1 MKNILVLVGGG
12 DSDEAVFATALAA
25 AQPLHAHLEFL
36 HVQVEPGDAAAWEPH
51 AEFIRGSAIR
61 ETMQRLRTESVSR
74 TASARSHFEQFCELH
89 RLVVSDEPPGTAVSA
104 SWREEIGDAVRRLMF
119 FARHHDLIVV
129 GRRTGPNGLPPD
141 LIERILLGCGR
152 PLLIAPPQPPRLLVG
167 TVMVCWKETAEAA
180 RAVAAAMP
188 LLVSAKRVVLA
199 GVEEH
204 DRSLGNGL
212 ADLSRQLAWHG
223 ISATVEFISSA
234 AGPARELLISAARS
248 HRVDLLVMGGYGHS
262 RAREIIF
269 GGVTHSVLES
279 SDTPVFLM
287 H

>member
-1 MKNILVLVGGG
+1 MKNLLVLVGGG
-12 DSDEAVFATALAA
+12 DSDEAVFVTALAA

-51 AEFIRGSAIR
+51 AEFVRGSAIR
-61 ETMQRLRTESVSR
+61 ETMQRLRTESVRR

-89 RLVVSDEPPGTAVSA
+89 RIVVSDQPSGTLVSA
-104 SWREEIGDAVRRLMF
+104 SWREEVGDAKHRLMF
-119 FARHHDLIVV
+119 CARHHDLVVV
-129 GRRTGPNGLPPD
+129 GRRTGPNGPPPD
-141 LIERILLGCGR
+141 IIERILLGCGR
-152 PLLIAPPQPPRLLVG
+152 PLLIASPQPPRLLVG

-188 LLVSAKRVVLA
+188 LLVSA
-199 GVEEH
+199 G
-204 DRSLGNGL
+204 DGL
-212 ADLSRQLAWHG
+212 TYLSRQLAWHG

-234 AGPARELLISAARS
+234 AGPMRELLMSAARS
-248 HRVDLLVMGGYGHS
+248 HRADLLVMGGYGHS

-279 SDTPVFLM
+279 ADTPVFLM